1 MIHEASLDKTVY
13 VFCAKLFVLV
23 PKMRKGD
30 FISANGQFDRDITAM
45 APTDRLDQIRSHLER
60 MREMSSLDP
69 E

>member
-1 MIHEASLDKTVY
+1 MCKIAHS
-13 VFCAKLFVLV
+13 
-23 PKMRKGD
+23 PKMGKGD
-30 FISANGQFDRDITAM
+30 FISASDQLDWDIAAV